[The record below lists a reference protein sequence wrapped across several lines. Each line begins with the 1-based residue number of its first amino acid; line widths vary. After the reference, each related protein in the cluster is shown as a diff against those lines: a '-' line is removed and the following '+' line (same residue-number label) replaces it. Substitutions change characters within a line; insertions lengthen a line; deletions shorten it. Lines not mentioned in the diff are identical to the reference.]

1 MASNKH
7 QEVPSE
13 EEDSQSIPS
22 LSPALAAASGALDA
36 TTVVTKSSSSVSV
49 RSVIAAES
57 SVRYDI
63 YIYIYVVCALL
74 LLLLQP
80 EL

>member
-36 TTVVTKSSSSVSV
+36 TTVVTKSSSSV

-63 YIYIYVVCALL
+63 YIYIYCVCFVAVVVVA
-74 LLLLQP
+74 
-80 EL
+80 